1 MDASCCSIVLQDRFE
16 LTAAMLESDVSNDGT
31 ACSASFDVANRL
43 FLSDVEQLVAEATD
57 DRTTTHDDLMD

>member
-1 MDASCCSIVLQDRFE
+1 
-16 LTAAMLESDVSNDGT
+16 
-31 ACSASFDVANRL
+31 L